1 MDGKITLITP
11 PDIFENSNIS
21 ILLAHLTEEE
31 QDEATAWLSNTSFDQ
46 DLNIYFYNGEQN
58 VAWFLYALNRSDYKY
73 INIDSSNYIT
83 QALSGYALGKS
94 NTYYSTADANLTQVY
109 SHINSKKV
117 TNVKEFLEGILGDQ
131 TNTNQ
136 PLL

>member
-21 ILLAHLTEEE
+21 ILLAHLTDQE
-31 QDEATAWLSNTSFDQ
+31 QDEVTEWLSNSSFDQ
-46 DLNIYFYNGEQN
+46 DLNIYFYNGEPN
-58 VAWFLYALNRSDYKY
+58 VTWFLYALNRSDYKY
-73 INIDSSNYIT
+73 INIDCVNYIT

-94 NTYYSTADANLTQVY
+94 NTYYSTADSNLTQVY

-117 TNVKEFLEGILGDQ
+117 SNVKEFLEGILGDQ
-131 TNTNQ
+131 TNTN
-136 PLL
+136 

>member
-21 ILLAHLTEEE
+21 ILLAHLTDQE
-31 QDEATAWLSNTSFDQ
+31 QDEVTEWLSNTSFDQ
-46 DLNIYFYNGEQN
+46 DLNIYFYNGEPN
-58 VAWFLYALNRSDYKY
+58 VTWFLYALNRSDYKY
-73 INIDSSNYIT
+73 INIDYVNYIT

-94 NTYYSTADANLTQVY
+94 NTYYSTVDSNLTQVY

-117 TNVKEFLEGILGDQ
+117 SNVKEFLEGILGDQ
-131 TNTNQ
+131 TNTN
-136 PLL
+136 

>member
-21 ILLAHLTEEE
+21 ILLAHLTDQE
-31 QDEATAWLSNTSFDQ
+31 QDEVTEWLSNTSFDQ
-46 DLNIYFYNGEQN
+46 DLNIYFYNGEPD
-58 VAWFLYALNRSDYKY
+58 VTWFLYALNRSDYKY
-73 INIDSSNYIT
+73 INIDYVNYIT

-94 NTYYSTADANLTQVY
+94 NTYYSTADSNLTQVY

-117 TNVKEFLEGILGDQ
+117 SNVKEFLEGILGDQ
-131 TNTNQ
+131 TNTN
-136 PLL
+136 

>member
-1 MDGKITLITP
+1 MIEGSITLITP

-31 QDEATAWLSNTSFDQ
+31 QDAATDWLSNTTFSQ
-46 DLNIYFYNGEQN
+46 DLNIYFYNGEPD
-58 VAWFLYALNRSDYKY
+58 VTWFLYALNRCDYKY
-73 INIDSSNYIT
+73 INIDYVNYIT

-94 NTYYSTADANLTQVY
+94 NTCYSTADANLTQVY

-131 TNTNQ
+131 TNTN
-136 PLL
+136 

>member
-21 ILLAHLTEEE
+21 ILLAHLTDQE
-31 QDEATAWLSNTSFDQ
+31 QDEVTEWLSNTSFDQ
-46 DLNIYFYNGEQN
+46 DLNIYFYNGEPN
-58 VAWFLYALNRSDYKY
+58 VTWFLYALNRSDYKY
-73 INIDSSNYIT
+73 INIDYVNYIT

-94 NTYYSTADANLTQVY
+94 NTYYSTADSNLTQVY

-117 TNVKEFLEGILGDQ
+117 SNVKEFLEGILGDQ
-131 TNTNQ
+131 TNTN
-136 PLL
+136 

>member
-21 ILLAHLTEEE
+21 ILLAHLTDQE
-31 QDEATAWLSNTSFDQ
+31 QDEVTEWLSNTSFDQ
-46 DLNIYFYNGEQN
+46 DLNIYFYNGEPN
-58 VAWFLYALNRSDYKY
+58 VTWFLYALNRSDYKY
-73 INIDSSNYIT
+73 INIDYVNYIT

-94 NTYYSTADANLTQVY
+94 NTYYSTADSNLTQVY

-117 TNVKEFLEGILGDQ
+117 SNVKEFLEGILGDQ
-131 TNTNQ
+131 NNTN
-136 PLL
+136 